1 MYTLGSLY
9 RADALEVN
17 FTDSLYDD
25 IAISSSCF
33 CPLGKPF
40 LFFKFKCEPTSLWSS
55 PADSLFLLTTS
66 QKREEFPGLRSP
78 WWRFSNP
85 VWRMH
90 TPPKP
95 WPSKGN
101 QSILNPLSFPY
112 DVRQRIPLTAQITG
126 CWTHLTKKDQRVN
139 SMLNNS
145 ITLLSTSIIVDYT
158 EGLEPTKNMILFRY
172 GTETRAY
179 DCLLTCGYGKNGLHL
194 IYGKQRV
201 HNMIS
206 KINNPTPKAQA
217 KRRTFHKTNQ
227 T

>member
-1 MYTLGSLY
+1 M
-9 RADALEVN
+9 
-17 FTDSLYDD
+17 F
-25 IAISSSCF
+25 
-33 CPLGKPF
+33 
-40 LFFKFKCEPTSLWSS
+40 
-55 PADSLFLLTTS
+55 
-66 QKREEFPGLRSP
+66 
-78 WWRFSNP
+78 
-85 VWRMH
+85 
-90 TPPKP
+90 
-95 WPSKGN
+95 
-101 QSILNPLSFPY
+101 
-112 DVRQRIPLTAQITG
+112 
-126 CWTHLTKKDQRVN
+126 
-139 SMLNNS
+139 NNS